1 MKLSLGTAQFGS
13 RYGVAN
19 GQGQISYDEAVTVIE
34 TARLG
39 GVRTLDTAVS
49 YGVAERV
56 LGEVGIE
63 DFDCVT
69 KLPALPQGVDDF
81 DAWVIEQLSGSI
93 GRLGVSHLNAVLLHH
108 PGDVL
113 GEHGSKYVR
122 ALRIAQDKGY
132 VENIGFSIYAPEIL
146 DDLTKALWPDIIQA
160 PLNVFDQRIS
170 LSGWLDRLVDGGV
183 EIHTRSAFLQG
194 LLLMPAVKRPS
205 YFNDWKDHLA
215 RWDELVASKA
225 DSPMALALN
234 YVVADRRVDRVV
246 VGVDN
251 SSQLTELINSYDS
264 GISDDLSFLH
274 TSATGLIDPS
284 LWNLI

>member
-1 MKLSLGTAQFGS
+1 MS
-13 RYGVAN
+13 
-19 GQGQISYDEAVTVIE
+19 
-34 TARLG
+34 
-39 GVRTLDTAVS
+39 
-49 YGVAERV
+49 
-56 LGEVGIE
+56 
-63 DFDCVT
+63 
-69 KLPALPQGVDDF
+69 
-81 DAWVIEQLSGSI
+81 
-93 GRLGVSHLNAVLLHH
+93 
-108 PGDVL
+108 
-113 GEHGSKYVR
+113 

-225 DSPMALALN
+225 DSPMALRLIMWLRIGVLIGWLSALTT
-234 YVVADRRVDRVV
+234 VA
-246 VGVDN
+246 
-251 SSQLTELINSYDS
+251 SSS
-264 GISDDLSFLH
+264 LSILR
-274 TSATGLIDPS
+274 
-284 LWNLI
+284 

>member
-1 MKLSLGTAQFGS
+1 
-13 RYGVAN
+13 
-19 GQGQISYDEAVTVIE
+19 
-34 TARLG
+34 
-39 GVRTLDTAVS
+39 
-49 YGVAERV
+49 
-56 LGEVGIE
+56 
-63 DFDCVT
+63 
-69 KLPALPQGVDDF
+69 
-81 DAWVIEQLSGSI
+81 
-93 GRLGVSHLNAVLLHH
+93 
-108 PGDVL
+108 
-113 GEHGSKYVR
+113 
-122 ALRIAQDKGY
+122 
-132 VENIGFSIYAPEIL
+132 
-146 DDLTKALWPDIIQA
+146 
-160 PLNVFDQRIS
+160 
-170 LSGWLDRLVDGGV
+170 
-183 EIHTRSAFLQG
+183 
-194 LLLMPAVKRPS
+194 MPAVKRPS